1 MQHAKLYSENEGNS
15 QNTNES
21 YMKDVSVQT
30 GKDLRTINDMR
41 NRYGEDAVF
50 DYLHGKSDTKAVGF
64 NASGGGS
71 VGLSTNKGSGGSGSK
86 GVGVN
91 AGVNLGYDNRRGSS
105 DDSKFNLR
113 NHEEISV
120 SDGKELIEVYNRLK
134 KDSQGFK
141 ADDNSVRGQNFVDDL
156 RSDLSEAVNYSEQSN
171 FYAREAVDLSERA
184 SVQRSD
190 TNRISYDRNALIQD
204 ELDRRYGSGTGTRL
218 MLDRNLPEDHP
229 QLVAAEKIVDQRIMA
244 AEEKLYQ
251 QAKQRYQ
258 TKGESFA
265 HDPKIMNQKDRV
277 LEQHAENTA
286 MVPTVET
293 TAGQTGFNQKQF
305 DEIRNQYKTSENKVN
320 NKIEKDGD
328 KLIKDYEYVKKGVDD
343 NVVRGR
349 KTTNSWL
356 FGTNKVDIKDVRPKA
371 DTKDKN

>member
-1 MQHAKLYSENEGNS
+1 
-15 QNTNES
+15 
-21 YMKDVSVQT
+21 
-30 GKDLRTINDMR
+30 
-41 NRYGEDAVF
+41 
-50 DYLHGKSDTKAVGF
+50 
-64 NASGGGS
+64 
-71 VGLSTNKGSGGSGSK
+71 
-86 GVGVN
+86 
-91 AGVNLGYDNRRGSS
+91 
-105 DDSKFNLR
+105 LR
-113 NHEEISV
+113 NQEGITI
-120 SDGKELIEVYNRLK
+120 SDGKELSESYQRLS
-134 KDSQGFK
+134 KDAKTFNASDGSTK
-141 ADDNSVRGQNFVDDL
+141 GQNFVDDL
-156 RSDLSEAVNYSEQSN
+156 RSDLSEAINYSEQSN

-190 TNRISYDRNALIQD
+190 TNRVSYDRNALIQD

-265 HDPKIMNQKDRV
+265 HDPKIINQKDRV

-286 MVPTVET
+286 MVPRVET

-305 DEIRNQYKTSENKVN
+305 DEVRNQYKTSENKVN
-320 NKIEKDGD
+320 NQIEQDGD
-328 KLIKDYEYVKKGVDD
+328 KLIKDHEYVKKGVDD

-349 KTTNSWL
+349 KTAGSGLW
-356 FGTNKVDIKDVRPKA
+356 FSPKVDIKDVRPESQN
-371 DTKDKN
+371 KDK